1 MDSYLTSEATE
12 QLRAAVARY
21 ALPPG
26 IPLTGWRV
34 GAAGV
39 RITTPAEILIA
50 RPVTG
55 GPHFLCDLGY
65 RLYDVE
71 PAGADPAGRSV
82 GIALLPD
89 GLSYHLNDAAG
100 FRAFYA
106 ALQDRLSGAEV
117 AGLLAWYQS
126 GAPGAERLVISE
138 EDVAD
143 TLGPLD
149 RLTYSALF
157 RAPVWETAS
166 GARALAFT
174 TFFLSRDAPDRIYQ
188 GNLNA
193 WTAEAGE
200 MSRLTWA
207 SRPLAR
213 GLPSPRY
220 SA

>member
-26 IPLTGWRV
+26 TPLTGWRV

-89 GLSYHLNDAAG
+89 GLSCHLNDAAG

-106 ALQDRLSGAEV
+106 ALRDRLSGAEV

-126 GAPGAERLVISE
+126 SAPGAERLVISE

-149 RLTYSALF
+149 RLTYAALF
-157 RAPVWETAS
+157 RAPVW
-166 GARALAFT
+166 RAAGDGRTLAFT
-174 TFFLSRDAPDRIYQ
+174 TFFLSREAPDRVCQ
-188 GNLNA
+188 ANLNA
-193 WTAEAGE
+193 WTAQAGE
-200 MSRLTWA
+200 TSRLTWEC
-207 SRPLAR
+207 RPLAR